1 MAIECQHG
9 RLARKC
15 ELCEYEEEMATLRAT
30 VEALREAIKKAPH
43 TRSCEVR
50 FSDGPQYVAGVLTP
64 SPCNCWKRAALK
76 EAE

>member
-30 VEALREAIKKAPH
+30 VEALREAIEESIKLLGMDRPVNP
-43 TRSCEVR
+43 T
-50 FSDGPQYVAGVLTP
+50 GVL
-64 SPCNCWKRAALK
+64 RDAL
-76 EAE
+76 EGRDEP